1 MKYYAKSSMALCRSD
16 GVLEYWSVGKIFL
29 KRFLLA
35 LLQYSSTPLLQ
46 YSKGVGFKH
55 KTEAEGNMARKR

>member
-1 MKYYAKSSMALCRSD
+1 MKYYAKSSMALRRSD

-29 KRFLLA
+29 KRFLSA
-35 LLQYSSTPLLQ
+35 LLQ

>member
-1 MKYYAKSSMALCRSD
+1 MKYYAKSSMALRRSD

-29 KRFLLA
+29 KRFLSA
-35 LLQYSSTPLLQ
+35 LLQYSTAPVLQ
-46 YSKGVGFKH
+46 RVGFKH